1 VVLVAAVGEVHA
13 DDVET
18 GGAEHV
24 DLLGRVGLGAYA
36 EETC

>member
-13 DDVET
+13 NDVHA

-24 DLLGRVGLGAYA
+24 HLLRGVGLR
-36 EETC
+36 TCRGKR